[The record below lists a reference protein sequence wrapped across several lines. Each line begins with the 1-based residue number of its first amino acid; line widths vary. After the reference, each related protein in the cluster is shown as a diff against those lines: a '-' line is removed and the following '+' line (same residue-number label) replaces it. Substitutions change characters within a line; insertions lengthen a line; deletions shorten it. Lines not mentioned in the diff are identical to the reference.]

1 MAATERD
8 LSRVQAQVRR
18 KHSPL
23 RSAAEI
29 GMAVGAVLD
38 AKKMAKHFAPSG
50 ESSTWT
56 QPKNDSMPKPGK
68 DSPLSPF
75 QVQTSA

>member
-18 KHSPL
+18 NPPPSPGPAQ
-23 RSAAEI
+23 RGTA
-29 GMAVGAVLD
+29 GGAVLD